1 MNSFI
6 CDFNLKFAHLELV
19 IGDFNDFLNILLF
32 FWALLDDSIQYG
44 LCVCVCVVVLG
55 GVCVRVVVVGLWKKM
70 ASTFCTLINFYNFN
84 RLI

>member
-1 MNSFI
+1 
-6 CDFNLKFAHLELV
+6 
-19 IGDFNDFLNILLF
+19 
-32 FWALLDDSIQYG
+32 LLDDSIQHG